1 MTTVD
6 FKELFTAEVLT
17 ELFPENRTND
27 FFEALFGDTEEGAYN
42 ISLQFAGQGQDRLD
56 FEFHLNQRP
65 GQCLACNLTYG
76 LPEVFSRHPIINVK
90 GVVAKIE
97 EKLGGGIR
105 CSAWELGATREHSRE
120 RHTIPLTIT
129 LG

>member
-1 MTTVD
+1 MTTAD
-6 FKELFTAEVLT
+6 FKELFTAEVLA
-17 ELFPENRTND
+17 ELFPETRTND

-42 ISLQFAGQGQDRLD
+42 ISLRYAGQEQDRLD

-65 GQCLACNLTYG
+65 GQCLVCNLTYG

-90 GVVAKIE
+90 GLVGKIG
-97 EKLGGGIR
+97 EKLPGGVR
-105 CSAWELGATREHSRE
+105 CTGWKLGATREISRE
-120 RHTIPLTIT
+120 CHTILLSIT